1 MNETLHLTDDYD
13 EENSTYLLSYNSVTM
28 ETTVI
33 NSVASTDWS
42 EGSVWSLTLTSLERK
57 LFYSKCV

>member
-42 EGSVWSLTLTSLERK
+42 EGSVWR
-57 LFYSKCV
+57 V